1 MSAITQYTLMIFVAA
16 VGVTGQLL
24 LKKGIGTYSHLQFNN
39 FNFFSK
45 ILSVALEPLIS
56 IALICYALGMVGYL
70 FLLSKVELTI
80 VYPVCTSLTFV
91 GITFFGWFIL
101 KEPFNLFKIIGI
113 VFIVIGIIL
122 IEKFS

>member
-1 MSAITQYTLMIFVAA
+1 MSTITQYTFMIFVAA

-24 LKKGIGTYSHLQFNN
+24 LKKGVGIYSHLQFN
-39 FNFFSK
+39 NFFSK

-101 KEPFNLFKIIGI
+101 KEPFNLFKITGI
-113 VFIVIGIIL
+113 IFIVIGIIL

>member
-1 MSAITQYTLMIFVAA
+1 MSTIAQYTFMIFVAA

-24 LKKGIGTYSHLQFNN
+24 LKKGVGTYSHLQFN
-39 FNFFSK
+39 NFFSK
-45 ILSVALEPLIS
+45 ILSVALEPLIL
-56 IALICYALGMVGYL
+56 IALICYALGIVGYL

-101 KEPFNLFKIIGI
+101 KEPFNLCKIIGI
-113 VFIVIGIIL
+113 FFIVTGIIL